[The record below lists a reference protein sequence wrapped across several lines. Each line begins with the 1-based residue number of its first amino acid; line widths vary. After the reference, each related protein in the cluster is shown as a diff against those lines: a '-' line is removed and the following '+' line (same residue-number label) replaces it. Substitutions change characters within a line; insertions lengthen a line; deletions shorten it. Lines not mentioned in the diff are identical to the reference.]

1 MSLALNNIENNFCV
15 NRMGISVIIPTY
27 RPKDYL
33 WQCLRSVANQTI
45 DKSQMEVIIV
55 LNGCAEPWQTQIQT
69 FIDKEM
75 KDIQVRLLQTD
86 TPGVS
91 NARNIGIE
99 AARGEYISFVD
110 DDDWLSA
117 VALEEMSKLVSSN
130 AIVCCDVQCVHPT
143 TKAVST
149 DYLHD
154 SYLRNKNTRASLW
167 SARSYFST
175 SCCKLIPK
183 DVIATTRFDCR
194 FAVGEDSLF
203 MSQLAYRVQNIRF
216 APASAI
222 YFRRLSLD
230 SASRKQRTLAW
241 RFKQFWQLNNAYLWA
256 WLKHPCVDPRFPLSR
271 IVGTWIN
278 FVFCYEK

>member
-1 MSLALNNIENNFCV
+1 
-15 NRMGISVIIPTY
+15 MGISVIIPTY

-99 AARGEYISFVD
+99 AARGEYITFVD

-117 VALEEMSKLVSSN
+117 VALEEMSKLVSPN

-143 TKAVST
+143 TKAIST
-149 DYLHD
+149 DYLHA
-154 SYLRNKNTRASLW
+154 SYLRNKDTRASLW

-183 DVIATTRFDCR
+183 EVIATTRFDCR

-203 MSQLAYRVQNIRF
+203 MSQLAYRVKNIRF
-216 APASAI
+216 ASDTAI

-230 SASRKQRTLAW
+230 SASRRHYSVIWWIQH
-241 RFKQFWQLNNAYLWA
+241 RFRLMMAYLCA
-256 WLKHPCVDPRFPLSR
+256 WVRHPLIDPRFPISR
-271 IVGTWIN
+271 VIACV
-278 FVFCYEK
+278 CK

>member
-1 MSLALNNIENNFCV
+1 
-15 NRMGISVIIPTY
+15 MGISVIIPTY

-55 LNGCAEPWQTQIQT
+55 LNGCAEPWQTEIQT

-91 NARNIGIE
+91 NARNIAIE
-99 AARGEYISFVD
+99 AARGEYITFVD

-117 VALEEMSKLVSSN
+117 SALQDMMQLVSPN

-143 TKAVST
+143 TKALST

-154 SYLRNKNTRASLW
+154 SYIRNKDTRPSLW

-183 DVIATTRFDCR
+183 EVITTTRFDCR
-194 FAVGEDSLF
+194 FSVGEDSLF
-203 MSQLAYRVQNIRF
+203 MAQLAYNVKNIRF
-216 APASAI
+216 ASDSAI
-222 YFRRLSLD
+222 YFRRLSFD
-230 SASRKQRTLAW
+230 SASRKHHSIAW
-241 RFKQFWQLNNAYLWA
+241 WIQHRFRLMMAYLCAWA
-256 WLKHPCVDPRFPLSR
+256 RHPLIDPRFPVSR
-271 IVGTWIN
+271 LIACV
-278 FVFCYEK
+278 